1 MEKEDESTRL
11 EDAGDPAGGTT
22 SGGAGKSAGMP
33 VTKTDMTF
41 ETETN
46 PSCSSTPRTIHPRR
60 GCGRTVV

>member
-33 VTKTDMTF
+33 VTKTDCHDVR
-41 ETETN
+41 N
-46 PSCSSTPRTIHPRR
+46 
-60 GCGRTVV
+60 